1 MKFHREVSE
10 IVQQVPRD
18 CILRNA
24 REIHGAMQDLI
35 RRRCNLTI
43 AFEGNTQLYASM
55 VIRSD
60 REKQFFIL
68 DGLSPSS
75 GDQHAMALERFT
87 LRANLQGVEIIAL
100 NNVIS
105 GHGKNEGRSIYKVP
119 FPSELVYMQRRNAF
133 RVYIRRGMSAEAN
146 MKTAGRPEPLI
157 AEVMDLSATGMKVRI
172 RGMLDPPAQKNEVF
186 HRCYVQVPGKGDFE
200 CRAVMRHASF
210 HRQQQM
216 TLCGIEFRDL
226 DGRTSQRIALLVN
239 EIERENRREDSRLA

>member
-24 REIHGAMQDLI
+24 REVHGALQDLI
-35 RRRCNLTI
+35 TRRCNLTI

-60 REKQFFIL
+60 RDNRFFIL
-68 DGLSPSS
+68 DGLSPTS

-87 LRANLQGVEIIAL
+87 IRANLQGVEVIAL

-105 GHGKNEGRSIYKVP
+105 GHGKHDGRRIYKVP

-133 RVYIRRGMSAEAN
+133 RVYLRRGMGAQAQ
-146 MKTAGRPEPLI
+146 MKTAGRPEALV
-157 AEVMDLSATGMKVRI
+157 AEVMDLSATGMKVRVA
-172 RGMLDPPAQKNEVF
+172 GLLDPPAQKNEVF

-200 CRAVMRHASF
+200 CRAVMRHAVF

-216 TLCGIEFRDL
+216 TRCGIEFQQL
-226 DGRTSQRIALLVN
+226 DGRTSQRIAMLVN
-239 EIERENRREDSRLA
+239 EIERENRREDARLA